1 MRALRPE
8 RLELIDALVA
18 ETALGGITAGLLEK
32 DEHLTNALRALFALR
47 LDGMHLTFCGGTSL
61 SKAHGLIE
69 RMSEDADL
77 KIVLAAQT
85 PPLSRTQL
93 RKRLSE
99 LKNTVS
105 ETLAGIGLVEDK
117 SGARALNENR
127 YFCSEWS
134 YARQYGS
141 VAGLRP
147 HLQIE
152 LTARAPV
159 LGTEL
164 CWIGSLADQLA
175 GRQDHTFAVA
185 TVAVAETVAEKVL
198 SFLRRYAQHRA
209 GLLPQ
214 DWDTALVR
222 HIYDVH
228 CVNRRHP
235 DIITMASQAFPEL
248 VAGDQKEFGGQF
260 PDFAAAALPVL
271 SGALRQAGASTKI
284 QAEYT
289 QNLLPLIYGR
299 VTPDFAEAF
308 AGFEAVA
315 LALLATLGKPS
326 HNDSEGKS
334 TALTTDA

>member
-32 DEHLTNALRALFALR
+32 DEHLTDALRALFALR
-47 LDGMHLTFCGGTSL
+47 LGGMHLAFCGGTSL

-77 KIVLAAQT
+77 KIVLDAQT
-85 PPLSRTQL
+85 PPFSRTQL
-93 RKRLSE
+93 RKQLSE
-99 LKNTVS
+99 LKSTVS
-105 ETLAGIGLVEDK
+105 ETLAGIGLVEDR
-117 SGARALNENR
+117 SQARALNENR
-127 YFCSEWS
+127 YFCSGWT
-134 YARQYGS
+134 YARHYDS

-164 CWIGSLADQLA
+164 SWIVSLADQLA
-175 GRQDHTFAVA
+175 GRQDRAFAVA
-185 TVAVAETVAEKVL
+185 TVAAAETVAEKVL

-209 GLLPQ
+209 GLLQ
-214 DWDTALVR
+214 HDWDTALVR

-228 CVNRRHP
+228 CAQARHP
-235 DIITMASQAFPEL
+235 DIVVDAGQAFGAV

-271 SGALRQAGASTKI
+271 SGALRQAGASALI
-284 QAEYT
+284 QTEYN
-289 QNLLPLIYGR
+289 QNLLPLIYGQFS
-299 VTPDFAEAF
+299 PGFAEAF
-308 AGFEAVA
+308 AGFETVA
-315 LALLATLGKPS
+315 LALLATLEKPL
-326 HNDSEGKS
+326 HTQDERNI
-334 TALTTDA
+334 

>member
-8 RLELIDALVA
+8 RQELIDALVA
-18 ETALGGITAGLLEK
+18 ETAWGGITAGLLEK
-32 DEHLTNALRALFALR
+32 DEHLTDALRALFAR
-47 LDGMHLTFCGGTSL
+47 PLDGMSLVFCGGTSL

-77 KIVLAAQT
+77 KIVLPPGT
-85 PPLSRTQL
+85 EPLSRTKL
-93 RKRLSE
+93 RKRLSD
-99 LKNTVS
+99 LKTTVS

-117 SGARALNENR
+117 SKARALNENR

-152 LTARAPV
+152 LTARSPV
-159 LGTEL
+159 LDTVT
-164 CWIGSLADQLA
+164 CQIGSLADHLA
-175 GRQDHTFAVA
+175 ERNGNTFAA
-185 TVAVAETVAEKVL
+185 PTVAVAETIAEKVL

-209 GLLPQ
+209 GLMQQ

-228 CVNRRHP
+228 CVYRRHP
-235 DIITMASQAFPEL
+235 DIVTTAAEAFPEL

-271 SGALRQAGASTKI
+271 SGALRQAGAHTNI

-289 QNLLPLIYGR
+289 TNLLPLIYGS
-299 VTPDFAEAF
+299 VTPEFAEAF
-308 AGFEAVA
+308 ASFEGVA
-315 LALLATLGKPS
+315 LALLASLQNPS
-326 HNDSEGKS
+326 HNDSEGK
-334 TALTTDA
+334 A

>member
-1 MRALRPE
+1 MRALRPQ

-32 DEHLTNALRALFALR
+32 DEHLTDALRALFALP
-47 LDGMHLTFCGGTSL
+47 LDGVSLAFCGGTSL

-77 KIVLAAQT
+77 KIVLPTQVPA
-85 PPLSRTQL
+85 LSRTQL

-99 LKNTVS
+99 IKSTVS

-117 SGARALNENR
+117 SRARALNENR

-141 VAGLRP
+141 IAGLRP

-152 LTARAPV
+152 FTARAPV
-159 LGTEL
+159 LGTVL
-164 CWIGSLADQLA
+164 CEIGSLADQLA
-175 GRQDHTFAVA
+175 GRQDNTFAVP

-209 GLLPQ
+209 GLLQ
-214 DWDTALVR
+214 HNWDTALVR

-228 CVNRRHP
+228 CVCIRHS
-235 DIITMASQAFPEL
+235 DIVASAVQAFAPL

-260 PDFAAAALPVL
+260 PDFAAAAPAVL
-271 SGALRQAGASTKI
+271 SGALRQAGADTKI
-284 QAEYT
+284 EAEYAN
-289 QNLLPLIYGR
+289 NLLPLIYGDI
-299 VTPDFAEAF
+299 TPDFSQAF
-308 AGFEAVA
+308 EGFRTLA
-315 LALLATLGKPS
+315 LALLATLEEPPHS
-326 HNDSEGKS
+326 ASEAKM
-334 TALTTDA
+334 

>member
-1 MRALRPE
+1 MRALHPE

-18 ETALGGITAGLLEK
+18 ESALGGITAGLLEK
-32 DEHLTNALRALFALR
+32 DEHLTDALRALFTLR
-47 LDGMHLTFCGGTSL
+47 LDGISLAFCGGTSL

-77 KIVLAAQT
+77 KIVLPADA
-85 PPLSRTQL
+85 PLPSRTQL

-105 ETLAGIGLVEDK
+105 ETLVNIGLIEDK
-117 SGARALNENR
+117 SRARALNENR

-152 LTARAPV
+152 LTARTPV

-164 CWIGSLADQLA
+164 RQISSLADQLA
-175 GRQDHTFAVA
+175 GRQDNTFAVP
-185 TVAVAETVAEKVL
+185 TVTVAETVAEKVL

-209 GLLPQ
+209 DLLPH

-228 CVNRRHP
+228 CAQVQLP
-235 DIITMASQAFPEL
+235 AIVATASQAFVEL

-271 SGALRQAGASTKI
+271 SGALKQVGVSTKI

-299 VTPDFAEAF
+299 ITPDFTEAF
-308 AGFEAVA
+308 AGFEVMA
-315 LALLATLGKPS
+315 LALLATLEKPS
-326 HNDSEGKS
+326 RKS
-334 TALTTDA
+334 TTITTGA

>member
-1 MRALRPE
+1 MRALHPE

-18 ETALGGITAGLLEK
+18 ESALGGITAGLLEK
-32 DEHLTNALRALFALR
+32 DEHLTDALRALFALQ
-47 LDGMHLTFCGGTSL
+47 LSGVSLAFCGGTSL

-77 KIVLAAQT
+77 KIVLPADA
-85 PPLSRTQL
+85 PLSRTQL

-117 SGARALNENR
+117 SRARALNENR

-141 VAGLRP
+141 IAGLRP

-164 CWIGSLADQLA
+164 CQIGSLADQLA
-175 GRQDHTFAVA
+175 GRRDNTFAVP

-209 GLLPQ
+209 GLLQ
-214 DWDTALVR
+214 HDWDTALVR

-228 CVNRRHP
+228 CAHVRLP
-235 DIITMASQAFPEL
+235 GIVATASQAFAEL

-271 SGALRQAGASTKI
+271 SGALRQAGAHTKI
-284 QAEYT
+284 QTEYT

-315 LALLATLGKPS
+315 LALLATLEKPS
-326 HNDSEGKS
+326 HKDG
-334 TALTTDA
+334 TVL

>member
-1 MRALRPE
+1 MRTLHPA

-32 DEHLTNALRALFALR
+32 DEHLTDALRALFALP
-47 LDGMHLTFCGGTSL
+47 LDGLSLAFCGGTSL

-77 KIVLAAQT
+77 KIVLPTDAQ
-85 PPLSRTQL
+85 PLSRTQL

-99 LKNTVS
+99 LKHAVS

-117 SGARALNENR
+117 GRARALNENR

-159 LGTEL
+159 LGTVI
-164 CWIGSLADQLA
+164 CHIGSLADQLT
-175 GRQDHTFAVA
+175 GRNDHTFAVP
-185 TVAVAETVAEKVL
+185 TVAIAETIAEKVL
-198 SFLRRYAQHRA
+198 SFLRRHAQHRA

-222 HIYDVH
+222 HIYDVY
-228 CVNRRHP
+228 CVYRRHP
-235 DIITMASQAFPEL
+235 DIVATACKAFPKL
-248 VAGDQKEFGGQF
+248 VADDQREFGGQF

-271 SGALRQAGASTKI
+271 YGALRQAGASTAI
-284 QAEYT
+284 QAEYR
-289 QNLLPLIYGR
+289 QNLLPLIYGNF
-299 VTPDFAEAF
+299 TPEFTEAF
-308 AGFEAVA
+308 AGFEKVA
-315 LALLATLGKPS
+315 LALLASLEKPS
-326 HNDSEGKS
+326 HGDGKEK
-334 TALTTDA
+334 A